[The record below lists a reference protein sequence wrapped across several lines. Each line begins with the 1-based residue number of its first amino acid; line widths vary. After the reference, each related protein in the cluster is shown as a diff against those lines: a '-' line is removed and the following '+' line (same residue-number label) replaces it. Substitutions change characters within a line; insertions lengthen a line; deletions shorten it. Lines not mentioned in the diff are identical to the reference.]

1 MGGASSGGPGIA
13 WLLFCVVGTITSL
26 TLYGLCLEYVT
37 SDGRTLHEA
46 SFIFITTLIYSI
58 TAYIARWIFSEP
70 ATNISKYNMLFLSF
84 TSIASTFA
92 SIRSLRYV
100 IYPVQVLAKSCK
112 PVPVMAFGVLLG
124 KQYSWHKYLNVFIVT
139 TGVALFM
146 GGGPSSSKPDAGA
159 NGSVLGAAMLFIS
172 LCFDGLTGAYE
183 DKLMSAEHVGP
194 FDLMYNIQFGKAVIS
209 FCVLIAVNQLDELLQ
224 TLQSGGLFLLV
235 LGFTGAVGQVFVFL
249 TIAKFGALIGL
260 GRKILSLALSFF
272 LYDHSLSITQS
283 IGLVLSVFAM
293 VANFFEKVKEI
304 NFLSSFLQK

>member
-1 MGGASSGGPGIA
+1 
-13 WLLFCVVGTITSL
+13 
-26 TLYGLCLEYVT
+26 
-37 SDGRTLHEA
+37 
-46 SFIFITTLIYSI
+46 
-58 TAYIARWIFSEP
+58 
-70 ATNISKYNMLFLSF
+70 MLFLSF

-249 TIAKFGALIGL
+249 TIAKFGALNCALIGL

-293 VANFFEKVKEI
+293 IANFFEKVKHI
-304 NFLSSFLQK
+304 NIPTEMRNMISLLCVATRTQA